1 MSFAV
6 NNMGLICLNFKRR
19 IKRKPNLDLNTLGMI
34 KPSQI
39 GSGSTCQKFGLEQPN
54 WVSPT

>member
-1 MSFAV
+1 
-6 NNMGLICLNFKRR
+6 MGLIYLNFKRR

-39 GSGSTCQKFGLEQPN
+39 RSGSTRQKFGLEQPN
-54 WVSPT
+54 WVSPP